1 MKTKRLKL
9 RSKGLKSRKWKSLR
23 LGLVCMSSA
32 LTLNTLALSTT
43 GNVFAAEKK
52 GGGDQLGWYIR

>member
-43 GNVFAAEKK
+43 GNVFAAEQ
-52 GGGDQLGWYIR
+52 GGGDTLRWYIR